1 MKKLFLT
8 LIVLFAF
15 TLVSVSQI
23 ATLYMKDGRTYVERT
38 TDVVLTNAVA
48 QYYIIKAPQ
57 DQYTSPC
64 IIAAMDST
72 SGNASSVTV
81 VLAGRVSDQTD
92 TWTTIS
98 TTVWTRVPAVS
109 ADTVIIALT
118 AAESAYREYKCT
130 FTPAGTGTTTL
141 TNFEF
146 KQYLGIP

>member
-1 MKKLFLT
+1 MKKT
-8 LIVLFAF
+8 ILILSVMFAF
-15 TLVSVSQI
+15 VIVSQAQI
-23 ATLYMKDGRTYVERT
+23 KTLNVGTGKTYVEYAP
-38 TDVVLTNAVA
+38 DVVLTNTVA
-48 QYYIIKAPQ
+48 QYYIIKASQP
-57 DQYTSPC
+57 QYTSPC

-72 SGNASSVTV
+72 TGNASSVTV
-81 VLAGRVSDQTD
+81 VLAGRISDQTD

-118 AAESAYREYKCT
+118 AAETPYREYKCT
-130 FTPAGTGTTTL
+130 FTPAGTGTTTI